1 MPEALPISP
10 TILNRLSAQTRHGIE
25 QLAEDIG
32 ANSYLRLA
40 ATHAALS
47 LEGLPNSKDTVSE
60 ATDSKPLL
68 SGIRRAEAELD
79 SLIVA
84 LSDKLEWVEL
94 LASRHYAKYS
104 QLRRIIVG
112 QFHVPRHRVDANQ
125 YYIFLSILV
134 LYVHSRAQSEQAI
147 ERTPAF
153 HAFRLFHIEERIQD
167 LFPASLEG
175 ALSTTEYEFPKPSG
189 RLTSIIDIL
198 REELHVESPLDP
210 SIATHFKIPR
220 TASPPPIR
228 YVCYRYTT
236 HWTSR
241 RASKSTITKS
251 YLELFPPHGE
261 RKAYSFRHEYLDI
274 HEVARITDG
283 FIVKLVQTF
292 YFIGG
297 SLRGEGT
304 TSMGIKVMAIPTGE
318 RSTWHDHHFISGLF
332 LSNDSDL
339 NPIVG
344 RMLLVRAREIEE
356 PALRQLCDRIPESAL
371 IKDIKQ
377 ISASASKISLS
388 DEKQFILALQNEG
401 QDGKL
406 KTVVNAY
413 SRK

>member
-1 MPEALPISP
+1 MPETLPISP
-10 TILNRLSAQTRHGIE
+10 RILNRLPAQTRHGIE

-40 ATHAALS
+40 TTHAALS
-47 LEGLPNSKDTVSE
+47 LERLPNSKDAV
-60 ATDSKPLL
+60 AQQVDAKQF
-68 SGIRRAEAELD
+68 SGLRRAEAELT
-79 SLIVA
+79 SLLAA
-84 LSDKLEWVEL
+84 LSDKLAWTEL
-94 LASRHYAKYS
+94 LTIRRYAEYSR
-104 QLRRIIVG
+104 LRRIILG
-112 QFHVPRHRVDANQ
+112 QYQVPRHRADADR
-125 YYIFLSILV
+125 YYTFLSILL
-134 LYVHSRAQSEQAI
+134 LYVHSRAQSEESI
-147 ERTPAF
+147 ERTPAY
-153 HAFRLFHIEERIQD
+153 HAFRLFHIEERID
-167 LFPASLEG
+167 ELFPASLEG
-175 ALSTTEYEFPKPSG
+175 GLSVALEYEFPKPSG

-198 REELHVESPLDP
+198 QEELHVE
-210 SIATHFKIPR
+210 SIATHFKIPH
-220 TASPPPIR
+220 TASPPPVR

-236 HWTSR
+236 RWTPR

-251 YLELFPPHGE
+251 YLELYPPHGE
-261 RKAYSFRHEYLDI
+261 RKAFSFRHEYLDT
-274 HEVARITDG
+274 HEVPRITDG

-297 SLRGEGT
+297 SLRGDGT
-304 TSMGIKVMAIPTGE
+304 TSMGIKVMAIPTSE
-318 RSTWHDHHFISGLF
+318 RSTWHDHDFISGLF

-339 NPIVG
+339 NPIAG
-344 RMLLVRAREIEE
+344 RLLLVRAREIEE

-377 ISASASKISLS
+377 ISANSSKSRPS